1 MRALLSA
8 VIVLLLLVQPRP
20 AAAQIRGEDLT
31 VSVVTFGPHP
41 HPFFKFGHNAVLV
54 EHTNGQGFI
63 YNFGMFDFS
72 SPALIPKFAL
82 GRSIY
87 WLARTGRD
95 NTIAG
100 YIEEN
105 RTVEVQELE
114 LSPEQRKAVF
124 DRLEENAR
132 PQNRYYLY
140 DYFFDNCSTRV
151 RDVVDTAVGGRLRQ
165 AASAPARLTFRGHGV
180 RLTADLSW
188 EYLAL
193 MFGLGTTADRP
204 VTRYEEGFIPMELRD
219 LLREV
224 KLPAADGS
232 LRPLVKSERTVFK
245 SSRVDPPADP
255 PNRVGWFALV
265 GLLVGGLLA
274 LLGWLA
280 LTRRWARITGATLLG
295 LVGGV
300 SGLLGLLLVFLW
312 VATNH
317 RAAHANA
324 NILQAVPFALA
335 FPFLAPGVGRGRP
348 RALQRAW
355 FLAAAAAALSIL
367 GLLLRLVGLIGQDN
381 LAIVALFAP
390 LWLGAAAGLHLLHK
404 RPADA

>member
-1 MRALLSA
+1 
-8 VIVLLLLVQPRP
+8 
-20 AAAQIRGEDLT
+20 
-31 VSVVTFGPHP
+31 
-41 HPFFKFGHNAVLV
+41 
-54 EHTNGQGFI
+54 
-63 YNFGMFDFS
+63 
-72 SPALIPKFAL
+72 
-82 GRSIY
+82 
-87 WLARTGRD
+87 
-95 NTIAG
+95 
-100 YIEEN
+100 
-105 RTVEVQELE
+105 
-114 LSPEQRKAVF
+114 
-124 DRLEENAR
+124 
-132 PQNRYYLY
+132 
-140 DYFFDNCSTRV
+140 
-151 RDVVDTAVGGRLRQ
+151 
-165 AASAPARLTFRGHGV
+165 
-180 RLTADLSW
+180 
-188 EYLAL
+188 
-193 MFGLGTTADRP
+193 
-204 VTRYEEGFIPMELRD
+204 
-219 LLREV
+219 
-224 KLPAADGS
+224 
-232 LRPLVKSERTVFK
+232 
-245 SSRVDPPADP
+245 
-255 PNRVGWFALV
+255 
-265 GLLVGGLLA
+265 VGGLLA